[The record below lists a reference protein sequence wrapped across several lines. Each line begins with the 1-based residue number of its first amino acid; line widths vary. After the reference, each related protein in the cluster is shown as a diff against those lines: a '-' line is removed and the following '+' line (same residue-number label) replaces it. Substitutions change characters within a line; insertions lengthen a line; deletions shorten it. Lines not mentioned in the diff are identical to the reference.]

1 MVAFAKAQEPTFL
14 RALFEDSQGLLEQ
27 EVTRLRATLRELVAG
42 FNKRDLTQQR
52 AMELRQRAL
61 NERDNVVR
69 FRANLCDAIGRGAFE
84 GVRGE

>member
-1 MVAFAKAQEPTFL
+1 M

-42 FNKRDLTQQR
+42 FNKRDITQQR
-52 AMELRQRAL
+52 AMELRQRVL

-69 FRANLCDAIGRGAFE
+69 FRANLCDAIARGAFE
-84 GVRGE
+84 GARG